1 MPTWGTFDW
10 GAANYGAD
18 TTHAPAVETALF
30 SRPPAGVDTVAQG
43 TATRRTTTA
52 KVYSFDLETWTVGD
66 PLPFIAP
73 GAGEQY
79 TLVQDRYS
87 DLTLSFAVQHPDRY
101 LDRLDL
107 APLIA
112 PGAALI
118 VVREVTDQTGAGYIR
133 TSPPY
138 VIQTPPSRDDDF
150 QGGNGLSITA
160 IDRLQYYRSQTIN
173 ATGFL
178 YLKGLWD
185 VFEQALELGL
195 TPEMY
200 ADEGLDP
207 NAAWYDSWA
216 TPPDHKSTFLQFLT
230 AWLYTKLGAG
240 LRWAWDGRRSEDM
253 TTYWWAAFKPPYSGL
268 EVQAAQKW
276 AGSDED
282 VPEETPVQIS
292 LGEQGWVPIGNAG
305 SRLTFGDALN
315 WLWGGAPFRLSWTR
329 DGFAMLRP
337 AQQEYNS
344 GWAAVREPSALAH
357 FYVPWESMA
366 LQLGDPSV
374 RAVLYQLTFT
384 PPPPPPRSKSIH
396 AGGGGGS
403 VEVIVKTPEQLAEDA
418 RQAQRNVGAAY
429 STNARF
435 PFRPEF
441 DVAQSIVERDLVQQA
456 RGFGATD
463 LSYYPGTHI
472 PLTPNAVGGFDDF
485 CRYTLDLALGAAE
498 RITLVVDSAIDPP
511 ELGMALLVV
520 NRRKGIDGT
529 YRLTSVSRPLDLGAA
544 TWMLDWVRDG
554 R

>member
-18 TTHAPAVETALF
+18 TTHAPAVEVALF
-30 SRPPAGVDTVAQG
+30 SRPPAGVDTVAPG

-138 VIQTPPSRDDDF
+138 IIQTPPSRDDDF
-150 QGGNGLSITA
+150 QGGSGLSVTA
-160 IDRLQYYRSQTIN
+160 VDRLQYYRSQTIN
-173 ATGFL
+173 ATGFI
-178 YLKGLWD
+178 YLPPLWD

-195 TPEMY
+195 TQEMY
-200 ADEGLDP
+200 PDEGFDP
-207 NAAWYDSWA
+207 NADWYGSWA
-216 TPPDHKSTFLQFLT
+216 TAPTHSSTFLQFLT
-230 AWLYTKLGAG
+230 AWLYTRLGAG
-240 LRWAWDGRRSEDM
+240 LRWAWNGRRSEDM
-253 TTYWWAAFKPPYSGL
+253 TMYWWTAFAPPFNNFQLAWG
-268 EVQAAQKW
+268 
-276 AGSDED
+276 GSDIE
-282 VPEETPVQIS
+282 VPERTPVQIS
-292 LGEQGWVPIGNAG
+292 FGEQGWVPIGNAG

-374 RAVLYQLTFT
+374 RAVLYQITFT
-384 PPPPPPRSKSIH
+384 PPPPVKPV
-396 AGGGGGS
+396 AGGGS
-403 VEVIVKTPEQLAEDA
+403 IAYIPTPEQLAAQAEQA
-418 RQAQRNVGAAY
+418 RRNVGAAY

-463 LSYYPGTHI
+463 LSKYPGTDI
-472 PLTPNAVGGFDDF
+472 PVTPNAVGGFDDF

-544 TWMLDWVRDG
+544 TWTLDWVRDG